1 MRKFLVPA
9 LLAIGVTAL
18 VNTADVSFHGSS
30 LTTAAVAQQNG
41 GAPAAD
47 RAPDFKANVDINTGT
62 PSTTVHETRWVVDP
76 LWIGL
81 GGRCGVAGCGA
92 DLSRTRRRYDHRQ
105 GLTTD
110 GIVSVARAAA
120 LKLPRALTLALALV
134 AFLLELG
141 DHSCPQ

>member
-76 LWIGL
+76 LWI
-81 GGRCGVAGCGA
+81 
-92 DLSRTRRRYDHRQ
+92 
-105 GLTTD
+105 
-110 GIVSVARAAA
+110 
-120 LKLPRALTLALALV
+120 ALAVGAVVLV
-134 AFLLELG
+134 AVLISAG
-141 DHSCPQ
+141 RGGGTTIVKD

>member
-1 MRKFLVPA
+1 MRKFFVPA

-18 VNTADVSFHGSS
+18 VNTADVSFHGGS

-47 RAPDFKANVDINTGT
+47 RAPDFKVDINTAT

-81 GGRCGVAGCGA
+81 AVGA
-92 DLSRTRRRYDHRQ
+92 VL
-105 GLTTD
+105 
-110 GIVSVARAAA
+110 
-120 LKLPRALTLALALV
+120 LV
-134 AFLLELG
+134 AVLISAG
-141 DHSCPQ
+141 RGGGTTIVKD